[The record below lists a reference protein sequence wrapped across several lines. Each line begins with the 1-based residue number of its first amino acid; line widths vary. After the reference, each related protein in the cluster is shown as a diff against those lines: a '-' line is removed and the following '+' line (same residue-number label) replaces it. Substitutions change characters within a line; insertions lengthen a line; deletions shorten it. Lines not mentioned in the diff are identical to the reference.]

1 MIGAL
6 LLAAA
11 ASAAPAPPSVVLV
24 TLDTTRADHLGCYG
38 STRALTPNIDA
49 IARSGVRFENAFSP
63 VPLTLPAHTSLLT
76 GLVPRRHG
84 VRDNAGFKLDE
95 KIPLLTERL
104 GRAGYETAAFVSA
117 AVLDRAG
124 GLARGFATY
133 DDGVRIGD
141 KLAFNY
147 EERAASQ
154 TMEAVLPRLAQ
165 LKAPFFLWVHF
176 YDPHLPYVPPKPY
189 AERFKD
195 QPYDGEIAFMDAQVG
210 RLMDALRRRGL
221 SFVVAVAGDHG
232 ESLGEHGEATHGI
245 FVYQATQH
253 VPLILR
259 GPGLPAGASVR
270 ACVGLVDVAP
280 TILDLVGLPALPG
293 TDGRSLKGLIAGAKE
308 PPREYEMET
317 YYPSF
322 AYGWAALRALV
333 SYPFKLIDAPRR
345 ELYEL
350 PTDPGETHDHSRVR
364 ARAARAAEMAAA
376 LDARAGA
383 LTAVQATEDPDTQ
396 ERRDKLASLGY
407 VGGSSTSAVSGLDPK
422 DGVRLLPDLE
432 AARRSIQL
440 GPAKDALDPL
450 NRILAKNPG
459 NIPATLLLGQ
469 AQLATGKAAE
479 AVATYKKV
487 AGMAPGNNLA
497 WFDLGNAYAATAVK
511 DDTSFSQA
519 KTAWD
524 KALTLSPRHADTY
537 LNYASLL
544 VTRGRPEEA
553 RQMLLKAR
561 ANDVADPTIETE
573 LGFLEVGRGD
583 VAAGKAALERAI
595 ALNPGQVEAL
605 EGLGKLT
612 YAAKDFQAS
621 ARYYDRALVSHPRAD
636 LAKTLGAIRLYEL
649 NDRAGAKAAF
659 EEALRLSPPDDPDVG
674 ELRARIADLSKE

>member
-11 ASAAPAPPSVVLV
+11 AATAPARPSVVLV

-49 IARSGVRFENAFSP
+49 IARSGVRFENALSP

-84 VRDNAGFKLDE
+84 VRDNAGFKLDA
-95 KIPLLTERL
+95 KVPLLTERL
-104 GRAGYETAAFVSA
+104 KSAGYETAAFVSA

-124 GLARGFATY
+124 GLARGFTTY

-154 TMEAVLPRLAQ
+154 TMEAVLPRLAE

-189 AERFKD
+189 AARFKE
-195 QPYDGEIAFMDAQVG
+195 QPYDGEIAFMDAQLG
-210 RLMDALRRRGL
+210 RLMDALKRKGTPL
-221 SFVVAVAGDHG
+221 VVAVAGDHG

-259 GPGLPAGASVR
+259 GPGLPAGTSVR

-280 TILDLVGLPALPG
+280 TILDLLGLPALPA
-293 TDGRSLKGLIAGAKE
+293 TDGRSLKGLMAGAKE
-308 PPREYEMET
+308 PAREYEMES

-333 SYPFKLIDAPRR
+333 SYPFKFIDAPRH

-350 PTDPGETHDHSRVR
+350 PTDPGEKRDLVK
-364 ARAARAAEMAAA
+364 ARAPRAAEMAAS

-383 LTAVQATEDPDTQ
+383 LTVLQAANDPDTQ
-396 ERRDKLASLGY
+396 ERREKLASLGY
-407 VGGSSTSAVSGLDPK
+407 VGGSSTAAIGGLDPK

-440 GPAKDALDPL
+440 GPATDAVPPL
-450 NRILAKNPG
+450 ERILAKNPG
-459 NIPATLLLGQ
+459 NIPALLLLGQ
-469 AQLATGKAAE
+469 AQLSAGKNDE
-479 AVATYKKV
+479 AVATYRKV
-487 AGMAPGNNLA
+487 SATAPGNNLA
-497 WFDLGNAYAATAVK
+497 WFDLGNAYATTAVK
-511 DDTSFSQA
+511 DDAAFASA
-519 KTAWD
+519 KAAWD
-524 KALTLSPRHADTY
+524 KALDLAPRHADTY

-544 VTRGRPEEA
+544 ATRGQPEEA

-561 ANDVADPTIETE
+561 AHDVADPTIETE
-573 LGFLEVGRGD
+573 LGMLEVARRD
-583 VAAGKAALERAI
+583 TAAGKAALERAI

-605 EGLGKLT
+605 EALGKLT
-612 YAAKDFQAS
+612 YAAEDYKS
-621 ARYYDRALVSHPRAD
+621 AAGFYGRALAEKPRPD
-636 LAKTLGAIRLYEL
+636 LAKTLGAIRLYQL
-649 NDRAGAKAAF
+649 GDKPGAKAAF
-659 EEALRLSPPDDPDVG
+659 EQALTLSPPGDPDVAD
-674 ELRARIADLSKE
+674 LRALIAELSK